1 MSKDYCGDVTLAM
14 DECVKVATGG
24 QQNRAE
30 GSGAITLEAR
40 EPV

>member
-1 MSKDYCGDVTLAM
+1 MSKDYCGDAM
-14 DECVKVATGG
+14 DECVKVAAGG